1 MSTLDQKRLL
11 KLAGLLKEGLEEW
24 PRGLAEEEEEVPKA
38 KVGNLD
44 VPMGYDIG
52 EPEYKWEP
60 PSDRETMESLYWDMY
75 KELHNIRPRWVDFE
89 NISDSELRKMILDLQ
104 DDIDASF
111 ESEKFDRERE
121 EEELADERAISEL
134 EPSAEEEEYERM
146 PKNMGMGRGAS
157 LDETYIDNLGSGTNE
172 SLEEAPPPFDPE
184 ERALKGLKPLE
195 KGSKGEELDPFG
207 FPLSKGEKL
216 PLSALKAQAKH
227 GFVSLEEAIRA
238 MVREAILEEA
248 KKYKGKSMRLG
259 GGGRFAKL
267 VDDLKKKGKSEKQA
281 KALAAVIG
289 RKKYGKEKMKKMASA
304 GKKRAAKEKD

>member
-44 VPMGYDIG
+44 VPMGYDVG

-60 PSDRETMESLYWDMY
+60 PSDREAMESLYWDMY

-89 NISDSELRKMILDLQ
+89 SLSDSELRKMILDLQ
-104 DDIDASF
+104 DDIVASF

-121 EEELADERAISEL
+121 EEKLADERAISEL
-134 EPSAEEEEYERM
+134 EPSAEEEELERLPM
-146 PKNMGMGRGAS
+146 HSGMGRR
-157 LDETYIDNLGSGTNE
+157 LEETYIDNLGSGTNE

-227 GFVSLEEAIRA
+227 GFVSLEETIRA
-238 MVREAILEEA
+238 LVREVLLEKKA
-248 KKYKGKSMRLG
+248 KTYKGKSMRLG
-259 GGGRFAKL
+259 GGGRFAKF
-267 VDDLKKKGKSEKQA
+267 VDSLKKSGKSEEQA
-281 KALAAVIG
+281 RAIAYKAGA
-289 RKKYGKEKMKKMASA
+289 KKYGKEKMKKMAAA
-304 GKKRAAKEKD
+304 GKKRAAKKD